1 MNILENNPKLLSIE
15 ETVRFCKDLQS
26 VKKRVVLTNGCFDLL
41 HSGHLYFLSEARKLG
56 DALIVM
62 LNSEE
67 SVQAL
72 KGPTRPVQGNLERA
86 YSLAALS
93 FVDCICVFSTK
104 RLDTQILQI
113 TPDIYAKAGD
123 YTIETLDKDELQA
136 LRKVNTDIK
145 ILPFLEGFSTTKLIE
160 KIAKAK
166 NTF

>member
-1 MNILENNPKLLSIE
+1 MNILANNPKLFSLE

-26 VKKRVVLTNGCFDLL
+26 AKKRVVLTNGCFDLL

-104 RLDTQILQI
+104 RLDTQISQI
-113 TPDIYAKAGD
+113 APDIYAKAGD
-123 YTIETLDKDELQA
+123 YTLETLDKDELLSLQ
-136 LRKVNTDIK
+136 KKNVEIK
-145 ILPFLEGFSTTKLIE
+145 FLPFLEGFSTTKLIE
-160 KIAKAK
+160 KIANAK